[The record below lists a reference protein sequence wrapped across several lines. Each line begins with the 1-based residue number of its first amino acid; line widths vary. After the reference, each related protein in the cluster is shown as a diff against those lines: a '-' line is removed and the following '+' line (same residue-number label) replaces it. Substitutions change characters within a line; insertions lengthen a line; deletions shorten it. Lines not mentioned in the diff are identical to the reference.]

1 MTKDENLHLL
11 IIEESRSDADSLANE
26 LRDAGHLITLHYA
39 ADLPSLEPLLSGK
52 APDILI
58 SGSGDGLP
66 DATAVKTVLKRHDVA
81 SPLIAIGDDACED
94 KVVAARKAGIT
105 ALVSYDRPE
114 HLRLVFAREAEIVA
128 LRHRLAEFTRTLL
141 SSEKR
146 THALIENSSDAIAYV
161 HDGMHVYA
169 NRPYM
174 DLFEI
179 SSLEDIAGIPILD
192 MVSESQRDSFKKF
205 LKHYHDVGDDENT
218 LDIDCVNPSGEQF
231 NTTMEFTPASMDGE
245 ACTQI
250 VIRINYGNNS
260 ELEKKIKTLSRE
272 DMLTGLWNRQYFM
285 QRLEHEVETEPHGDK
300 RRALIYL
307 TLDNFKLIREE
318 AGIAASDLVLC
329 DIANL
334 LNQERKQQ
342 DLLSRFGDY
351 SFALLK
357 TDVDIDTLKGT
368 CDTLLNVIANH
379 VTEVEGR
386 TFTMTASIGI
396 CEINRHITDAQKII
410 SFADMACEVART
422 SGGNQCHTHSTVIDA
437 SFESDMAQDGDRI
450 IRETIDHERFYLV
463 YQPIVSLKGDKR
475 HHYEVLLRIT
485 DADGHVI
492 LPGQFLSIAGRSH
505 RATEIDRWVIDN
517 AFAVLTELPEEND
530 VIFFIKLDGKHL
542 SDPLFPDWVGKRLK
556 KHQLGG
562 ESIVFEIGERA
573 AIHNLNKTVEFIT
586 RMRAMKCRTAIEH
599 FGTSEQATQVM
610 SRLQADFFKID
621 GTLIGGMPD
630 KQDIQARV
638 KSLAATAS
646 EQNAQCI
653 AECVD
658 DASTLALLWQ
668 YGFDAIQGYFVQEP
682 SKELD
687 YEFESEIV

>member
-1 MTKDENLHLL
+1 MTKDANLHLL
-11 IIEESRSDADSLANE
+11 IIEENRSDADSLANE
-26 LRDAGHLITLHYA
+26 LKDAGHSIKLHYA
-39 ADLPSLEPLLSGK
+39 EDLPALEPMLGGK

-58 SGSGDGLP
+58 CGSGDGLP
-66 DATAVKTVLKRHDVA
+66 DATAVKTVLDRHGVA

-128 LRHRLAEFTRTLL
+128 LRRRLAEFTRTLQ

-205 LKHYHDVGDDENT
+205 LKQYHEVGNDENT
-218 LDIDCVNPSGEQF
+218 LEIDCVNPSGEQF

-285 QRLEHEVETEPHGDK
+285 QRLEHEIETEPHGDK

-307 TLDNFKLIREE
+307 TLDNFKVIREE

-334 LNQERKQQ
+334 LDQERNQQ

-422 SGGNQCHTHSTVIDA
+422 SGGNQCHTHSTVIDE
-437 SFESDMAQDGDRI
+437 SFEGDMAQDGDRI

-485 DADGHVI
+485 DANGHVI

-505 RATEIDRWVIDN
+505 MATEIDRWVIDK

-530 VIFFIKLDGKHL
+530 VIFFIKLDGAHL
-542 SDPLFPDWVGKRLK
+542 LDPLFPEWVGKRLNK
-556 KHQLGG
+556 YQIEG

-599 FGTSEQATQVM
+599 FGTSEQAIQVM

-621 GTLIGGMPD
+621 GTLIGEMSD
-630 KQDIQARV
+630 KQDTQARV

-658 DASTLALLWQ
+658 DARALALLWQ